1 MPLKDPRPLDE
12 LKALGSGKP
21 APEEIARLYRRAFV
35 EHGVRALWSRRPSD
49 RPTVTQALTV
59 ADALRAEGD
68 LAARALAIEIEAS
81 CRAAL

>member
-1 MPLKDPRPLDE
+1 MHLKDPRPLDD

-21 APEEIARLYRRAFV
+21 APEEVARLYRRVFT

-49 RPTVTQALTV
+49 RPTLTQALTV

-68 LAARALAIEIEAS
+68 LRARALAVEIEAS